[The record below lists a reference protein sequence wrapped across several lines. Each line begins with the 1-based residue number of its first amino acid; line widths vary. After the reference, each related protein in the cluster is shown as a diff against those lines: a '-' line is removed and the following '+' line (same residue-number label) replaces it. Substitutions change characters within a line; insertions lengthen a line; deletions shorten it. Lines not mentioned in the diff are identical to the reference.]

1 MAGLGR
7 NDSKKLT
14 SLLLQPPNSSF
25 SWNDVPSGNILM
37 PVTQMEPG
45 TEDYADADTFLGQEP
60 NKAQQFPTAPEKA
73 SVAESSPSGSF
84 SQLQQPLRPPP
95 AQMQASPLTQ
105 FVGSPVAPTENLSA
119 VPEASF
125 QASQPLQD
133 QTSPAL
139 APPPMGPP
147 MNFHRQSPLTHAS
160 FLRQTAHSSHT
171 IASGPGIVATSPI
184 GQSQG
189 ALSHQG
195 PGQNGPPPQNFYAPS
210 LSQTSAFSHDP
221 SFSASPPASFEQ
233 PLHSYVPD
241 HAQIPV
247 SPPGATYVPVRPHW
261 FYNKEIENKIVWIP
275 FSLLDSTN
283 LEEASARLAF
293 GSEIVV
299 TTDGGRYDVDV
310 GARLRRPV
318 YWDETPSQ
326 VRRCTWFYKLEG
338 QNRFVPYEE
347 HVAFIL
353 EDHYRKAMATGSWHQ
368 KLELPGNQTVVMHN
382 SSVMVHFLP
391 SSHPDEWG
399 NVSEGQTRPRVVKRG
414 IEDVETIEEG
424 EPSQIDHLV
433 FVVHGVGSVCDFR
446 FRSVE
451 ECLDDIRHIS
461 LGLIKSHF
469 SVPSQEGNIGRIE
482 FLPVSWHSTLHS
494 DATGIDSALKHI
506 TLRSIPKLRHF
517 TNDTL
522 LDILFY
528 TSPVYCQTIVDTVGS
543 EINRLYS
550 KFTERNPSF
559 KGTVALAGHSLGSLI
574 LYDILSHQGDTSS
587 QSSSTDVFV
596 DSPKAEITPPPTSTH
611 ASEEASELLQNADKD
626 VSVESVFQELM
637 LGDYI
642 SKIHEE
648 KIDIETLKM
657 CSEGD
662 LREMG
667 LPMGPRKKLL
677 SYMKE
682 LSEKQSQHKA
692 PPTQPA
698 KAAPHQQ
705 VPLSPQASV
714 SPQVGRKRESV
725 ASVNYSMGMA
735 GTGQL
740 SVSYPKIN
748 FHPSCFFALG
758 SPIAMFLVVRGNETL
773 CEDFRLPTCP
783 AFFNIFHPFD
793 PVAYR
798 METLI
803 DPNFTACPVLIP
815 HHKGRKR
822 MHLELKES
830 LSRMGSD
837 LKQRFMDSLRYTW
850 NSLNEFARA
859 HRSSPAQMEAEVDRV
874 LQEEIIRQADAAEV
888 ESTVTVSD
896 LQGIE
901 DIGVGQLN
909 GGRRID
915 YVLQEKPIESF
926 NEYLFALASHAC
938 YWESEDTVL
947 LILKELYALQ
957 GFAPQLATGRSASQP
972 KVQLYNPAAPLG
984 NTSVVVPPPPMPL
997 LSPSKETYVAPSG
1010 VPPLP
1015 LDGPSAPPPLQGFV
1029 RVSPLTRK

>member
-7 NDSKKLT
+7 NDPKKLT

-25 SWNDVPSGNILM
+25 SWSDVPSGNILM
-37 PVTQMEPG
+37 PVSQIEPV
-45 TEDYADADTFLGQEP
+45 TEGGADAFLGQEP
-60 NKAQQFPTAPEKA
+60 GQFPQAPEQ
-73 SVAESSPSGSF
+73 VGNEPVPTGPF
-84 SQLQQPLRPPP
+84 SQLQQPLRPP
-95 AQMQASPLTQ
+95 LTQ
-105 FVGSPVAPTENLSA
+105 ATLDGPSTAPAPQQVL
-119 VPEASF
+119 P
-125 QASQPLQD
+125 
-133 QTSPAL
+133 
-139 APPPMGPP
+139 PPPMGPP
-147 MNFHRQSPLTHAS
+147 INFHRQSPLTHAS
-160 FLRQTAHSSHT
+160 L
-171 IASGPGIVATSPI
+171 
-184 GQSQG
+184 
-189 ALSHQG
+189 LHQ
-195 PGQNGPPPQNFYAPS
+195 
-210 LSQTSAFSHDP
+210 
-221 SFSASPPASFEQ
+221 ASPMPGPAPMDQLPYPPLSFEQ
-233 PLHSYVPD
+233 PD
-241 HAQIPV
+241 HAQLPV
-247 SPPGATYVPVRPHW
+247 SPPGAAYTPVKPHW
-261 FYNKEIENKIVWIP
+261 FYSREIEHKLVWMP
-275 FSLLDSTN
+275 FSLLDSTR

-293 GSEIVV
+293 GSDLMV

-318 YWDETPSQ
+318 YWEEMPSQ

-347 HVAFIL
+347 QVAHVL
-353 EDHYRKAMATGSWHQ
+353 EDHYRRSMATGNWHQ
-368 KLELPGNQTVVMHN
+368 RLELPGNQTVVMHN

-399 NVSEGQTRPRVVKRG
+399 NVSEGQSRPRVVKRG
-414 IEDVETIEEG
+414 VTEVDTIDEG

-451 ECLDDIRHIS
+451 ECLDDIRHIA
-461 LGLIKSHF
+461 LGLVRSHF
-469 SVPSQEGNIGRIE
+469 GGPLQEGRIGRVE

-494 DATGIDSALKHI
+494 DATGIDRALRHI

-543 EINRLYS
+543 EINRLHS
-550 KFTERNPSF
+550 KFMERNPGFS
-559 KGTVALAGHSLGSLI
+559 GTIALAGHSLGSLI
-574 LYDILSHQGDTSS
+574 LYDILSHQCDTG
-587 QSSSTDVFV
+587 DVFV
-596 DSPKAEITPPPTSTH
+596 AEQSPVPAAAEPEELSLQPPQDP
-611 ASEEASELLQNADKD
+611 
-626 VSVESVFQELM
+626 SVESVFRELM
-637 LGDYI
+637 LSDYI
-642 SKIHEE
+642 SRIKEE
-648 KIDIETLKM
+648 QMDMETLKM

-677 SYMKE
+677 SYMKD
-682 LSEKQSQHKA
+682 LSEKQA
-692 PPTQPA
+692 TRV
-698 KAAPHQQ
+698 AAPQQ
-705 VPLSPQASV
+705 Q
-714 SPQVGRKRESV
+714 QVGRKRESV
-725 ASVNYSMGMA
+725 ASVNYAMGEA

-758 SPIAMFLVVRGNETL
+758 SPIAMFLVVRGNEAL
-773 CEDFRLPTCP
+773 GEDFKLPTCP

-798 METLI
+798 MENLI

-859 HRSSPAQMEAEVDRV
+859 HRSSPVQVEAEVDRV
-874 LQEEIIRQADAAEV
+874 LQEEISRQADAAEL
-888 ESTVTVSD
+888 ESTVTASD
-896 LQGIE
+896 LQGV
-901 DIGVGQLN
+901 DDLGVGQLN

-957 GFAPQLATGRSASQP
+957 GLTPQLPSSRSASQP
-972 KVQLYNPAAPLG
+972 RVQLYNTGSTQLLHENCAA
-984 NTSVVVPPPPMPL
+984 
-997 LSPSKETYVAPSG
+997 AASG
-1010 VPPLP
+1010 LCP
-1015 LDGPSAPPPLQGFV
+1015 PSANAATPPPPLQGFV

>member
-1 MAGLGR
+1 
-7 NDSKKLT
+7 
-14 SLLLQPPNSSF
+14 
-25 SWNDVPSGNILM
+25 M
-37 PVTQMEPG
+37 PVTQAEPATDEG
-45 TEDYADADTFLGQEP
+45 ADADTFLGQEP
-60 NKAQQFPTAPEKA
+60 SRGPLPKAPEKSGTA
-73 SVAESSPSGSF
+73 MPESLPPGPF

-95 AQMQASPLTQ
+95 AQVQASAPSHFAGPPMLTPLEG
-105 FVGSPVAPTENLSA
+105 FPAGSETPPQVSQQLQE
-119 VPEASF
+119 
-125 QASQPLQD
+125 QAG
-133 QTSPAL
+133 L

-160 FLRQTAHSSHT
+160 FLRQAAHSSHSFPSMPT
-171 IASGPGIVATSPI
+171 AGSGTTLPTGQPQQAYMQNPGQTSLPPPPQSFYQPSQPLPNNPSFNASGPPT
-184 GQSQG
+184 
-189 ALSHQG
+189 
-195 PGQNGPPPQNFYAPS
+195 
-210 LSQTSAFSHDP
+210 
-221 SFSASPPASFEQ
+221 FEQ
-233 PLHSYVPD
+233 QQQQSYVPD
-241 HAQIPV
+241 HAQLPV
-247 SPPGATYVPVRPHW
+247 SPPGATYTPVRPHW
-261 FYNKEIENKIVWIP
+261 FYNREIENKIVWMP

-293 GSEIVV
+293 GSEVVV

-318 YWDETPSQ
+318 YWDETPGQ

-347 HVAFIL
+347 HVAFVL
-353 EDHYRKAMATGSWHQ
+353 EDHYRKAIATGSWHQ

-382 SSVMVHFLP
+382 ANVMVHFLP

-414 IEDVETIEEG
+414 IEEVDTIEEG
-424 EPSQIDHLV
+424 EPAQVDHLV

-451 ECLDDIRHIS
+451 ECLDDIRNIS
-461 LGLIKSHF
+461 LGLLKSHF
-469 SVPSQEGNIGRIE
+469 SAASREGKIGRIE
-482 FLPVSWHSTLHS
+482 FLPVSWHSTLHG

-543 EINRLYS
+543 EINRLHS
-550 KFTERNPSF
+550 KFMERNPGF
-559 KGTVALAGHSLGSLI
+559 TGTIALAGHSLGSLI
-574 LYDILSHQGDTSS
+574 LYDILSHQDAAVSPAG
-587 QSSSTDVFV
+587 STDVFV
-596 DSPKAEITPPPTSTH
+596 DSPRSELAPLSEPAQ
-611 ASEEASELLQNADKD
+611 ASEESCELEREASKD

-648 KIDIETLKM
+648 QIDMETLRM

-677 SYMKE
+677 SYMKD
-682 LSEKQSQHKA
+682 LSEKQCQQRA
-692 PPTQPA
+692 PSTQPA
-698 KAAPHQQ
+698 KAVVQQ
-705 VPLSPQASV
+705 QISLSPQTSV
-714 SPQVGRKRESV
+714 TSQVGRKRESV
-725 ASVNYSMGMA
+725 ASVNYAMGMA

-773 CEDFRLPTCP
+773 GEDFKLPTCP

-798 METLI
+798 MENLI

-837 LKQRFMDSLRYTW
+837 LKQRFLDSLRYTW

-859 HRSSPAQMEAEVDRV
+859 HRSSPAQVEAEVDRV

-888 ESTVTVSD
+888 ESTVTMSD
-896 LQGIE
+896 LQAVE

-957 GFAPQLATGRSASQP
+957 GVAPQLVAGRSASQP

-984 NTSVVVPPPPMPL
+984 NTSVGMLPPPPPTHL
-997 LSPSKETYVAPSG
+997 PSPPNDSCAAPRG
-1010 VPPLP
+1010 VTPTPPPADALN
-1015 LDGPSAPPPLQGFV
+1015 SPPPLQGFV

>member
-1 MAGLGR
+1 MHASVLH
-7 NDSKKLT
+7 
-14 SLLLQPPNSSF
+14 
-25 SWNDVPSGNILM
+25 
-37 PVTQMEPG
+37 
-45 TEDYADADTFLGQEP
+45 
-60 NKAQQFPTAPEKA
+60 KA
-73 SVAESSPSGSF
+73 SH
-84 SQLQQPLRPPP
+84 
-95 AQMQASPLTQ
+95 
-105 FVGSPVAPTENLSA
+105 
-119 VPEASF
+119 VP
-125 QASQPLQD
+125 
-133 QTSPAL
+133 
-139 APPPMGPP
+139 GPP
-147 MNFHRQSPLTHAS
+147 
-160 FLRQTAHSSHT
+160 
-171 IASGPGIVATSPI
+171 ASGP
-184 GQSQG
+184 
-189 ALSHQG
+189 
-195 PGQNGPPPQNFYAPS
+195 PGDQPQLPPYR
-210 LSQTSAFSHDP
+210 
-221 SFSASPPASFEQ
+221 SFEHSVSPPA
-233 PLHSYVPD
+233 Y
-241 HAQIPV
+241 
-247 SPPGATYVPVRPHW
+247 TPVRPHW
-261 FYNKEIENKIVWIP
+261 FYSREIEQKLVWMP

-283 LEEASARLAF
+283 LEEAF
-293 GSEIVV
+293 GTGNDVVV
-299 TTDGGRYDVDV
+299 TTNGGRYDVDV

-318 YWDETPSQ
+318 YWEETPSQ

-347 HVAFIL
+347 PVAFVL
-353 EDHYRKAMATGSWHQ
+353 EERYHQSMATGSWHQ
-368 KLELPGNQTVVMHN
+368 RLELPGNQTVVMHN

-399 NVSEGQTRPRVVKRG
+399 NVSEGQSRPRVVKRG
-414 IEDVETIEEG
+414 ITEVDTIEEG

-451 ECLDDIRHIS
+451 ECLDDIRHIA
-461 LGLIKSHF
+461 LGLVRSHF
-469 SVPSQEGNIGRIE
+469 GGPLREGRIGRVE

-494 DATGIDSALKHI
+494 DATGIDRALQHI

-543 EINRLYS
+543 EMNRLHS
-550 KFTERNPSF
+550 KFMERNPEFS
-559 KGTVALAGHSLGSLI
+559 GTIALAGHSLGSLI
-574 LYDILSHQGDTSS
+574 LYDILSHQGDVA
-587 QSSSTDVFV
+587 DVFMTEQ
-596 DSPKAEITPPPTSTH
+596 SPTVPAAAEQLGEDP
-611 ASEEASELLQNADKD
+611 
-626 VSVESVFQELM
+626 SVGSMFRELM
-637 LGDYI
+637 LGDYL
-642 SKIHEE
+642 SKFQEE
-648 KIDIETLKM
+648 KIDMETLKM

-662 LREMG
+662 LKEMG

-677 SYMKE
+677 TYVKD
-682 LSEKQSQHKA
+682 LSEKQRL
-692 PPTQPA
+692 QPA
-698 KAAPHQQ
+698 STVTAAPHQQ
-705 VPLSPQASV
+705 QQSQQVPPLSSH
-714 SPQVGRKRESV
+714 VGHKRESV
-725 ASVNYSMGMA
+725 ASVSYAMGGA

-740 SVSYPKIN
+740 SVSYPRIN
-748 FHPSCFFALG
+748 FQPSCFFALG

-773 CEDFRLPTCP
+773 GEDFKLPTCP

-798 METLI
+798 MENLI

-859 HRSSPAQMEAEVDRV
+859 HRSSPAQVEAEVDRV
-874 LQEEIIRQADAAEV
+874 LQEEISRQADAVEV
-888 ESTVTVSD
+888 ESTVTASD
-896 LQGIE
+896 LQGL
-901 DIGVGQLN
+901 DDVGVGQLN

-957 GFAPQLATGRSASQP
+957 GFMPQMPSSRPASQP
-972 KVQLYNPAAPLG
+972 RVQLYNLTAPVGSTSTELPPPLHENCAAASELC
-984 NTSVVVPPPPMPL
+984 PPPPSVDAVTP
-997 LSPSKETYVAPSG
+997 
-1010 VPPLP
+1010 
-1015 LDGPSAPPPLQGFV
+1015 PPPLQGFV

>member
-1 MAGLGR
+1 MSKNVSTNYPQGCLGATDLALR
-7 NDSKKLT
+7 NSVDSDYGDC
-14 SLLLQPPNSSF
+14 SDRCDPSCILLSVQC
-25 SWNDVPSGNILM
+25 
-37 PVTQMEPG
+37 
-45 TEDYADADTFLGQEP
+45 ADADTFLGQEP
-60 NKAQQFPTAPEKA
+60 SKTQQFTAAPEKGGA
-73 SVAESSPSGSF
+73 SAADTLPPGPF

-95 AQMQASPLTQ
+95 ALMQAP
-105 FVGSPVAPTENLSA
+105 PVAHFAGGSVAPADNVSA
-119 VPEASF
+119 VPDA
-125 QASQPLQD
+125 ASQTSQPMPD

-160 FLRQTAHSSHT
+160 FLRQAAHSSHT
-171 IASGPGIVATSPI
+171 IAQGPGIGAILPV
-184 GQSQG
+184 GQSHE
-189 ALSHQG
+189 ALSYQG
-195 PGQNGPPPQNFYAPS
+195 PGQNGPPHNFYAPS
-210 LSQTSAFSHDP
+210 CQADAFSHDP
-221 SFSASPPASFEQ
+221 SFTTTTPGFFEQ
-233 PLHSYVPD
+233 PLQTHVPD
-241 HAQIPV
+241 HAQLPV
-247 SPPGATYVPVRPHW
+247 SPPDATYVPVRPHW
-261 FYNKEIENKIVWIP
+261 FYNKEIENKIVWMP

-293 GSEIVV
+293 GSEVVV

-382 SSVMVHFLP
+382 ASVMVHFLP

-414 IEDVETIEEG
+414 IEDVDTIEEG

-469 SVPSQEGNIGRIE
+469 NMPSQEGNIGRIE
-482 FLPVSWHSTLHS
+482 FLPVSWHSTLHG

-543 EINRLYS
+543 EINRLHS
-550 KFTERNPSF
+550 KFMERNPSF

-574 LYDILSHQGDTSS
+574 LYDILSHQDDTSS

-596 DSPKAEITPPPTSTH
+596 DSPKAELTPSPTSTH
-611 ASEEASELLQNADKD
+611 ASEEAPELLQNADKD

-648 KIDIETLKM
+648 KIDIETL
-657 CSEGD
+657 SQ
-662 LREMG
+662 
-667 LPMGPRKKLL
+667 RKAHP
-677 SYMKE
+677 S
-682 LSEKQSQHKA
+682 
-692 PPTQPA
+692 QPA
-698 KAAPHQQ
+698 KTAPHQQ
-705 VPLSPQASV
+705 VSLSPQTSV
-714 SPQVGRKRESV
+714 NSQSGHKRESV

-740 SVSYPKIN
+740 SVSYPK
-748 FHPSCFFALG
+748 
-758 SPIAMFLVVRGNETL
+758 
-773 CEDFRLPTCP
+773 
-783 AFFNIFHPFD
+783 
-793 PVAYR
+793 
-798 METLI
+798 
-803 DPNFTACPVLIP
+803 
-815 HHKGRKR
+815 
-822 MHLELKES
+822 
-830 LSRMGSD
+830 
-837 LKQRFMDSLRYTW
+837 
-850 NSLNEFARA
+850 
-859 HRSSPAQMEAEVDRV
+859 
-874 LQEEIIRQADAAEV
+874 
-888 ESTVTVSD
+888 
-896 LQGIE
+896 
-901 DIGVGQLN
+901 
-909 GGRRID
+909 
-915 YVLQEKPIESF
+915 
-926 NEYLFALASHAC
+926 
-938 YWESEDTVL
+938 ESEDTVL

-984 NTSVVVPPPPMPL
+984 NTSIAVPPPPMSLP
-997 LSPSKETYVAPSG
+997 SPSSKTVSPSG
-1010 VPPLP
+1010 LPPLP
-1015 LDGPSAPPPLQGFV
+1015 PDGLNAPPPLQGFV

>member
-105 FVGSPVAPTENLSA
+105 FAGSPVSPTENLSA

-171 IASGPGIVATSPI
+171 IASGPGIGATPPI

-189 ALSHQG
+189 ALSHEG

-210 LSQTSAFSHDP
+210 LPQTSAFSHDP

-241 HAQIPV
+241 HAQLPV

-611 ASEEASELLQNADKD
+611 PSEEASELLQNADKD

-648 KIDIETLKM
+648 KIDIETL
-657 CSEGD
+657 
-662 LREMG
+662 
-667 LPMGPRKKLL
+667 
-677 SYMKE
+677 
-682 LSEKQSQHKA
+682 SQHKA

-705 VPLSPQASV
+705 VPLSPQTSV
-714 SPQVGRKRESV
+714 NPQVGRKRESV

-957 GFAPQLATGRSASQP
+957 GFTPQLATGRSASQP

>member
-160 FLRQTAHSSHT
+160 FLRQTAPSSHT

-648 KIDIETLKM
+648 KIDIETL
-657 CSEGD
+657 
-662 LREMG
+662 
-667 LPMGPRKKLL
+667 
-677 SYMKE
+677 
-682 LSEKQSQHKA
+682 SQHKA

>member
-1 MAGLGR
+1 
-7 NDSKKLT
+7 
-14 SLLLQPPNSSF
+14 
-25 SWNDVPSGNILM
+25 M
-37 PVTQMEPG
+37 PVTQMESA
-45 TEDYADADTFLGQEP
+45 TEECADADTFLGQEP
-60 NKAQQFPTAPEKA
+60 NKTQQFPAAPEKGGA
-73 SVAESSPSGSF
+73 SAADSLPPGPF

-95 AQMQASPLTQ
+95 ALMQAP
-105 FVGSPVAPTENLSA
+105 PVAHFAGGSVAPADNVSA
-119 VPEASF
+119 VPDT
-125 QASQPLQD
+125 ASQTSQPMPD
-133 QTSPAL
+133 QTNPAL

-160 FLRQTAHSSHT
+160 FLRQAAHSSHT
-171 IASGPGIVATSPI
+171 LAQGPGIGAILPI
-184 GQSQG
+184 GQSHDTF
-189 ALSHQG
+189 SYQG
-195 PGQNGPPPQNFYAPS
+195 PGQNGPPHNFYAPS
-210 LSQTSAFSHDP
+210 CQSDAFSHDP
-221 SFSASPPASFEQ
+221 SFTTTTPGSFEQ
-233 PLHSYVPD
+233 PLQTHVPD
-241 HAQIPV
+241 HAQLPV
-247 SPPGATYVPVRPHW
+247 SPPDATYVPVRPHW
-261 FYNKEIENKIVWIP
+261 FYNKEIENKIVWMP

-293 GSEIVV
+293 GSEVVV

-382 SSVMVHFLP
+382 ASVMVHFLP

-414 IEDVETIEEG
+414 IEDVDTIEEG

-469 SVPSQEGNIGRIE
+469 SMPSQEGNIGRIE
-482 FLPVSWHSTLHS
+482 FLPVSWHSTLHG

-506 TLRSIPKLRHF
+506 TLKSIPKLRHF

-543 EINRLYS
+543 EINRLHS
-550 KFTERNPSF
+550 KFMERNPSF

-596 DSPKAEITPPPTSTH
+596 DSPKAELTPSPTSTH
-611 ASEEASELLQNADKD
+611 ASEEAPELLQNADTG

-677 SYMKE
+677 SYLKD
-682 LSEKQSQHKA
+682 LSEKQSQRKA
-692 PPTQPA
+692 HPSQPA

-705 VPLSPQASV
+705 VSLSPQTSV
-714 SPQVGRKRESV
+714 NSQSGRKRESV
-725 ASVNYSMGMA
+725 ASVNYAMGMA

-773 CEDFRLPTCP
+773 GEDFRLPTCP

-874 LQEEIIRQADAAEV
+874 LQEEISRQADAAEV

-896 LQGIE
+896 LQGME

-984 NTSVVVPPPPMPL
+984 NTSIAVPPPPMSLP
-997 LSPSKETYVAPSG
+997 SPSSKTVSPSG
-1010 VPPLP
+1010 IPPLP
-1015 LDGPSAPPPLQGFV
+1015 PDGLSAPPPLQGFV

>member
-105 FVGSPVAPTENLSA
+105 FAGSPVAPTENLST

-171 IASGPGIVATSPI
+171 IASGPGIGATPPI

-241 HAQIPV
+241 HAQLPV

-587 QSSSTDVFV
+587 QSSTTDVFV

-648 KIDIETLKM
+648 KIDIETL
-657 CSEGD
+657 
-662 LREMG
+662 
-667 LPMGPRKKLL
+667 
-677 SYMKE
+677 
-682 LSEKQSQHKA
+682 SQHKA

-705 VPLSPQASV
+705 VPLSPQTSV
-714 SPQVGRKRESV
+714 NPQVGRKRESV

-957 GFAPQLATGRSASQP
+957 GYAPQLATGRSASQP

-984 NTSVVVPPPPMPL
+984 NASVVVPPPPMPL

-1029 RVSPLTRK
+1029 RMSPLTRK

>member
-1 MAGLGR
+1 
-7 NDSKKLT
+7 
-14 SLLLQPPNSSF
+14 
-25 SWNDVPSGNILM
+25 M
-37 PVTQMEPG
+37 PVTQAEPATDEG
-45 TEDYADADTFLGQEP
+45 ADADTFLGQEP
-60 NKAQQFPTAPEKA
+60 SSRSLAKAPAEKTAMPE
-73 SVAESSPSGSF
+73 SLPSGPF

-95 AQMQASPLTQ
+95 APVQAS
-105 FVGSPVAPTENLSA
+105 APTSVPSQFAGPPLRTPSECFPA
-119 VPEASF
+119 GPEAPPQGAQQLPE
-125 QASQPLQD
+125 QA
-133 QTSPAL
+133 AL

-160 FLRQTAHSSHT
+160 FLRQAAHPSHSFPPGPPVG
-171 IASGPGIVATSPI
+171 SGATLPI
-184 GQSQG
+184 GQ
-189 ALSHQG
+189 
-195 PGQNGPPPQNFYAPS
+195 PQQQAYQIP
-210 LSQTSAFSHDP
+210 SQTSLPPQQSYGQPSQPLPSNP
-221 SFSASPPASFEQ
+221 SFSASGAPSFEQ
-233 PLHSYVPD
+233 QPPPYVPD
-241 HAQIPV
+241 HAQLPV
-247 SPPGATYVPVRPHW
+247 SPPGATYIPVRPHW
-261 FYNKEIENKIVWIP
+261 FYNREIENKIVWMP

-293 GSEIVV
+293 GSEVVV

-318 YWDETPSQ
+318 YWDETPGQ

-347 HVAFIL
+347 HVAFVL

-382 SSVMVHFLP
+382 ANVMVHFLP

-414 IEDVETIEEG
+414 IEEVDAIEEG
-424 EPSQIDHLV
+424 EPAQIDHLV

-451 ECLDDIRHIS
+451 ECLDDIRNIS
-461 LGLIKSHF
+461 LGLLKSHF
-469 SVPSQEGNIGRIE
+469 SAASREGKIGRIE
-482 FLPVSWHSTLHS
+482 FLPVSWHSTLHG

-543 EINRLYS
+543 EINRLHS
-550 KFTERNPSF
+550 KFMERNPGF
-559 KGTVALAGHSLGSLI
+559 TGTIALAGHSLGSLI
-574 LYDILSHQGDTSS
+574 LYDILSHQDAAVSPAG
-587 QSSSTDVFV
+587 STDVFV
-596 DSPKAEITPPPTSTH
+596 DSPKAELAPPSEPSR
-611 ASEEASELLQNADKD
+611 ASEELCELEPEASKD

-648 KIDIETLKM
+648 QIDMETLKM

-677 SYMKE
+677 SYMKD
-682 LSEKQSQHKA
+682 LSEKQYQQRTPSS
-692 PPTQPA
+692 QPA
-698 KAAPHQQ
+698 KPAAQQ
-705 VPLSPQASV
+705 QIPLSPQTSV
-714 SPQVGRKRESV
+714 TSQVGRKRESV
-725 ASVNYSMGMA
+725 ASVNYAMGLA

-773 CEDFRLPTCP
+773 GEDFKLPTCP

-798 METLI
+798 MENLI

-837 LKQRFMDSLRYTW
+837 LKQRFLDSLRYTW

-859 HRSSPAQMEAEVDRV
+859 HRSSPAQVEAEVDRV

-888 ESTVTVSD
+888 ESTVTTSD
-896 LQGIE
+896 LQGVE

-957 GFAPQLATGRSASQP
+957 GVAPQLVAGRSASQP
-972 KVQLYNPAAPLG
+972 RVQLYNPAAPLG
-984 NTSVVVPPPPMPL
+984 SSSVGMLPPPPPHDGCGAASSMP
-997 LSPSKETYVAPSG
+997 
-1010 VPPLP
+1010 PPADALN
-1015 LDGPSAPPPLQGFV
+1015 SPPPLQGFV

>member
-1 MAGLGR
+1 
-7 NDSKKLT
+7 
-14 SLLLQPPNSSF
+14 
-25 SWNDVPSGNILM
+25 M

-105 FVGSPVAPTENLSA
+105 FAGSPVAPTENLSA

-171 IASGPGIVATSPI
+171 IASGPGIGATSPI

-233 PLHSYVPD
+233 PLNSYVPD

-648 KIDIETLKM
+648 KIDIETL
-657 CSEGD
+657 
-662 LREMG
+662 
-667 LPMGPRKKLL
+667 
-677 SYMKE
+677 
-682 LSEKQSQHKA
+682 SQHKA

-705 VPLSPQASV
+705 VPLSPQTSV
-714 SPQVGRKRESV
+714 NPQVGRKRESV

>member
-648 KIDIETLKM
+648 KIDIETL
-657 CSEGD
+657 
-662 LREMG
+662 
-667 LPMGPRKKLL
+667 
-677 SYMKE
+677 
-682 LSEKQSQHKA
+682 SQHKA

>member
-1 MAGLGR
+1 MAGIGK
-7 NDSKKLT
+7 NDSSKLT

-37 PVTQMEPG
+37 PVLKRNLQPMG
-45 TEDYADADTFLGQEP
+45 ADADTFLGQEP
-60 NKAQQFPTAPEKA
+60 SSRSLAKAPAEKTAMPE
-73 SVAESSPSGSF
+73 SLPSGPF

-95 AQMQASPLTQ
+95 APVQAS
-105 FVGSPVAPTENLSA
+105 APTS
-119 VPEASF
+119 VPSQFAGPPLRTPSECFPAGPESPPQGAQQLPE
-125 QASQPLQD
+125 QA
-133 QTSPAL
+133 AL

-160 FLRQTAHSSHT
+160 FLRQAAHPSHSFPPGPPLG
-171 IASGPGIVATSPI
+171 SGATLPI
-184 GQSQG
+184 GQ
-189 ALSHQG
+189 
-195 PGQNGPPPQNFYAPS
+195 PQQQAYQIP
-210 LSQTSAFSHDP
+210 SQTSLPPQQSYGQPSQPLPSNP
-221 SFSASPPASFEQ
+221 SFSASGAPSFEQ
-233 PLHSYVPD
+233 QPPPYVPD
-241 HAQIPV
+241 HAQLPV
-247 SPPGATYVPVRPHW
+247 SPPGATYIPVRPHW
-261 FYNKEIENKIVWIP
+261 FYNREIENKIVWMP

-293 GSEIVV
+293 GSEVVV

-318 YWDETPSQ
+318 YWDETPGQ

-347 HVAFIL
+347 HVAFVL

-382 SSVMVHFLP
+382 ANVMVHFLP

-414 IEDVETIEEG
+414 IEEVDAIEEG
-424 EPSQIDHLV
+424 EPAQIDHLV

-451 ECLDDIRHIS
+451 ECLDDIRNIS
-461 LGLIKSHF
+461 LGLLKSHF
-469 SVPSQEGNIGRIE
+469 SAASREGKIGRIE
-482 FLPVSWHSTLHS
+482 FLPVSWHSTLHG

-528 TSPVYCQTIVDTVGS
+528 TSPVYCQTIVDTA
-543 EINRLYS
+543 
-550 KFTERNPSF
+550 T
-559 KGTVALAGHSLGSLI
+559 AWGSLI
-574 LYDILSHQGDTSS
+574 LYDILSHQDAAVSPAG
-587 QSSSTDVFV
+587 STDVFV
-596 DSPKAEITPPPTSTH
+596 DSPKAELAPPSEPSR
-611 ASEEASELLQNADKD
+611 ASEELCELEPEASKD

-648 KIDIETLKM
+648 QIDMETLKM

-677 SYMKE
+677 SYMKD
-682 LSEKQSQHKA
+682 LSEKQ
-692 PPTQPA
+692 
-698 KAAPHQQ
+698 
-705 VPLSPQASV
+705 AS
-714 SPQVGRKRESV
+714 
-725 ASVNYSMGMA
+725 
-735 GTGQL
+735 TGQL

-773 CEDFRLPTCP
+773 GEDFKLPTCP

-798 METLI
+798 MENLI

-837 LKQRFMDSLRYTW
+837 LKQRFLDSLRYTW

-859 HRSSPAQMEAEVDRV
+859 HRSSPAQVEAEVDRV

-888 ESTVTVSD
+888 ESTGKFTTSD
-896 LQGIE
+896 LQGVE

-957 GFAPQLATGRSASQP
+957 GVAPQLVAGRSASQP
-972 KVQLYNPAAPLG
+972 RVQLYNPAAPLG
-984 NTSVVVPPPPMPL
+984 SSSVGMLPPPPPHDGCGAASSMP
-997 LSPSKETYVAPSG
+997 
-1010 VPPLP
+1010 PPADALN
-1015 LDGPSAPPPLQGFV
+1015 SPPPLQGFV